1 MSALIHYSERE
12 RERDIPIKITKKCA
26 GLVSARRNADVHYQ
40 PLDTYTNLEGNDDDD
55 DDDVAT
61 AAADATPTNY
71 VCNYLL
77 MLCRPVRG
85 GVDDLEES

>member
-12 RERDIPIKITKKCA
+12 GDIPIKITKKCA

-40 PLDTYTNLEGNDDDD
+40 PLDTYTSLEGNDD